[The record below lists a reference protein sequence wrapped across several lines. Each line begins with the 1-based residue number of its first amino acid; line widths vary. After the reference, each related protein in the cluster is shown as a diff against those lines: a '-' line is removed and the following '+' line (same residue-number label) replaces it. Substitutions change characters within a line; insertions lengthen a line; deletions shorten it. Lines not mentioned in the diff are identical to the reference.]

1 MFDSNAPPPPYTPRP
16 NATSQIARVIFLS
29 MVFVVVYNFV
39 VFVRTLLVLGS
50 LASELLEAKI
60 DCVSDEVGLKCGL
73 WFRQIYQT
81 ALQDYESKDLFS
93 FHWFPD
99 IHDGV
104 ALFFTYLVR

>member
-50 LASELLEAKI
+50 LAS
-60 DCVSDEVGLKCGL
+60 G
-73 WFRQIYQT
+73 
-81 ALQDYESKDLFS
+81 ESNPL
-93 FHWFPD
+93 HLNVYVL
-99 IHDGV
+99 I
-104 ALFFTYLVR
+104 